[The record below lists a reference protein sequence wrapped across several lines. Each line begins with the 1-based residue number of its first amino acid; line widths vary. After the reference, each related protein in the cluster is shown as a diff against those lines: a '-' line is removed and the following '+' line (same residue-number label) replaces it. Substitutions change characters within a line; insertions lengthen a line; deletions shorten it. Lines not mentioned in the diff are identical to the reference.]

1 MSREPEVAS
10 MRNEDRFKEE
20 GIPLLSYRWYA
31 PIALNSNSIDNFLSR
46 DNILFLFLENIVLYY
61 GYSFL
66 YFICRKLILDNQNLY
81 RCETKGILKNSNS
94 IDNTFWEIIVLYM
107 HVPFGYTLCTENWY
121 LQYYS
126 YRKIIDPCSVKLSI
140 ERSTTF
146 EKGRISGTICRAASR
161 SINWFEATNDN
172 QAHLSLEERNVSR

>member
-121 LQYYS
+121 YN
-126 YRKIIDPCSVKLSI
+126 IILTGRSSTFARLNFRSNDQPRSKKGESVGRFV
-140 ERSTTF
+140 ER
-146 EKGRISGTICRAASR
+146 RRDR
-161 SINWFEATNDN
+161 
-172 QAHLSLEERNVSR
+172 

>member
-66 YFICRKLILDNQNLY
+66 YFMCRKLILDNQNLY
-81 RCETKGILKNSNS
+81 RCETKSILKKIYRFCRIDFVDMHRLDSNS

-107 HVPFGYTLCTENWY
+107 HVPFGYTLYTENWY
-121 LQYYS
+121 YN
-126 YRKIIDPCSVKLSI
+126 IILTGRSSTLAWLNFRSNDQPRSKKGESVGRFV
-140 ERSTTF
+140 ERH
-146 EKGRISGTICRAASR
+146 RDR
-161 SINWFEATNDN
+161 
-172 QAHLSLEERNVSR
+172 